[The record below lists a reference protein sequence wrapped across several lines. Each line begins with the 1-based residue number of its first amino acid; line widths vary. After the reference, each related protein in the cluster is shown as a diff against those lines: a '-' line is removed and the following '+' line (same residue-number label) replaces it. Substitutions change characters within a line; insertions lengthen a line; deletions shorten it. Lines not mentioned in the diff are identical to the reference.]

1 MADNYSNMIRDRA
14 TGNVYTQ
21 QEWLAL
27 YPDVSFPLPLTIEI
41 INEFGADAVLNGPQ
55 AVPTDIYHYSQYNG
69 VVEQDGIWYT
79 SYILGPIGLSP
90 EEWDAW
96 VIQTDDKYK
105 ASNKEQAKSLLAAT
119 DWVDIPAVSDPAN
132 IPHLANKDEF
142 NTYRLALR
150 SIAVTPPV
158 TVDPWPVKP
167 EEVWVT
173 E

>member
-1 MADNYSNMIRDRA
+1 MTDNYANLIRVRE
-14 TGNVYTQ
+14 TGDVLTQ
-21 QEWLAL
+21 SGWLAL
-27 YPDVSFPLPLTIEI
+27 YPDVSFPLPLTTEI
-41 INEFGADAVLNGPQ
+41 INDFGADAVLNGPQ
-55 AVPTDIYHYSQYNG
+55 ATPTDIYHYSQYNG
-69 VVEQDGIWYT
+69 VVEQDGLWYT
-79 SYILGPIGLSP
+79 NYVLGPTGLTP

-96 VIQTDDKYK
+96 VLQIDTQQK
-105 ASNKEQAKSLLAAT
+105 AQNKSQAQALLTET